1 MDEKT
6 PILYRR
12 DFPSTVDMLE
22 ELRAMV
28 KILKQEPKK
37 GFELEGVETQVEF
50 SSAYAILHYKVV

>member
-6 PILYRR
+6 PRLYRR

-28 KILKQEPKK
+28 EILKQEPKK
-37 GFELEGVETQVEF
+37 GFELEGVETQVEPSF
-50 SSAYAILHYKVV
+50 AYAILHYKVV

>member
-28 KILKQEPKK
+28 EILKQEPKK
-37 GFELEGVETQVEF
+37 GFELEGVETKVES